1 MIHVYY
7 YSTFILPIWWNLF
20 GDQTKHHLLF
30 LKITWEEHWWKYLP
44 SLLFSFQPDN
54 RIHQEY
60 SHLHSLGHKGS
71 FTLSNSTNKYCMFH
85 IIRMDHQLVSLIKRP
100 QSMTQYVK
108 ASSESYD
115 KTWSISYFP
124 YPHRKI
130 TGHIREHC
138 LKLIIIQSFGR
149 RIYFSI
155 FSSVTI
161 WEKI

>member
-1 MIHVYY
+1 
-7 YSTFILPIWWNLF
+7 
-20 GDQTKHHLLF
+20 
-30 LKITWEEHWWKYLP
+30 
-44 SLLFSFQPDN
+44 
-54 RIHQEY
+54 
-60 SHLHSLGHKGS
+60 
-71 FTLSNSTNKYCMFH
+71 MFH

-161 WEKI
+161 FFLIYQGGGGLKYIKTCGVYVFIEKHLNLHNQIQILARI